1 MLCPK
6 CNRQIR
12 FSDEEKQ
19 KAKVAGFVLHTCS
32 SCFDVFRA
40 NYQDTLKPKEKK
52 AYLIENGIC
61 VYCATRPADEG
72 NKSCSICRDKVAMY
86 RAKWFGSIAEE
97 EERNRKAE
105 ERKKE
110 QKPKTMT
117 LEEIS
122 AAAAKEGISYGEYVA
137 KHGL

>member
-6 CNRQIR
+6 CEHIIH
-12 FSDEEKQ
+12 FSEEEKR

-32 SCFDVFRA
+32 NCEEVFRA
-40 NYQDTLKPKEKK
+40 DYKDTLKTKEKR
-52 AYLIENGIC
+52 AYLIEHGIC
-61 VYCATRPADEG
+61 IYCATRPADEG
-72 NKSCSICRDKVAMY
+72 NKSCRICRDKVATY
-86 RAKWFGSIAEE
+86 RAKWFGSLAEE
-97 EERNRKAE
+97 EER
-105 ERKKE
+105 ERKVAE
-110 QKPKTMT
+110 QEKKKKPKPMT